1 MVSTSI
7 AMRTRQ
13 ERPALC
19 GLRLALTAAFA
30 AAALHGCAIPLNEE
44 DLAAYKERQA
54 ARSGSTAATADKTEP
69 RPAVGA
75 VSRADAA
82 APVETVDRQPLQ
94 ARPGT
99 RLAPDPAAKPSGGSV
114 HVVSAGDT
122 VYAISRKFGVPP
134 KKIIAHNDLAA
145 PYTLSIGQEIEI
157 PGRPKDGHAVAKG
170 DTVYGIARRHGV
182 PLRALIDA
190 NELAPPYTL
199 AVGQV
204 LVVPTARQHRVAKG
218 ETVYSIARRYDV
230 DLRELVRLNGIE
242 PPYTIRPAQ
251 SLVLP
256 GQRPDPKVAAV
267 RSAAATDRSRSAR
280 AAPSSPPPAAI
291 PKPPPRARSTFLWPV
306 SGTVILGYGPKKD
319 GRHNDG
325 INISAPRGTPVRAAE
340 NGVVAYAGNELR
352 GFGNL
357 VLVKHEGG
365 WVTAY
370 AHTEQINVRRGDTVK
385 RGQTIGRVGSTGSVA
400 EPQLHFELRK
410 GTRAVNPTKLLGP
423 KTADKN

>member
-1 MVSTSI
+1 M
-7 AMRTRQ
+7 
-13 ERPALC
+13 
-19 GLRLALTAAFA
+19 TAVLA
-30 AAALHGCAIPLNEE
+30 AAALYGCAIPLNEE

-54 ARSGSTAATADKTEP
+54 ARSGAVATADQTEP

-75 VSRADAA
+75 VGRSGASS
-82 APVETVDRQPLQ
+82 APVETVDRTPLE
-94 ARPGT
+94 ARGGT
-99 RLAPDPAAKPSGGSV
+99 RLDPVPAAKPGDGSV

-145 PYTLSIGQEIEI
+145 PYTLSIGQEIKI
-157 PGRPKDGHAVAKG
+157 PGRPQPGQSQGRHVVAKG

-190 NELAPPYTL
+190 NRLAPPYTL
-199 AVGQV
+199 VIGQV
-204 LVVPTARQHRVAKG
+204 LVVPTVRQHRVSKG

-242 PPYTIRPAQ
+242 RPYTIRPAE

-256 GQRPDPKVAAV
+256 GRRPDPKVAAV
-267 RSAAATDRSRSAR
+267 RSAAVTGQNRTAR
-280 AAPSSPPPAAI
+280 AARPSPPPAAI

-357 VLVKHEGG
+357 VLVKHQGG

-370 AHTEQINVRRGDTVK
+370 AHTEQIEVRRGDTVK

-423 KTADKN
+423 KTADRN

>member
-1 MVSTSI
+1 M
-7 AMRTRQ
+7 
-13 ERPALC
+13 
-19 GLRLALTAAFA
+19 TAVLA
-30 AAALHGCAIPLNEE
+30 AAALYGCAIPLNEE

-54 ARSGSTAATADKTEP
+54 ARSGAVATADQTEP

-75 VSRADAA
+75 VGRSGASS
-82 APVETVDRQPLQ
+82 APVETVDRTPLE
-94 ARPGT
+94 ARGGT
-99 RLAPDPAAKPSGGSV
+99 RLDPVPAAKPGDGSV

-145 PYTLSIGQEIEI
+145 PYTLSIGQEIKI
-157 PGRPKDGHAVAKG
+157 PGRAQPGQSQGRHVVAKG

-190 NELAPPYTL
+190 NRLPPPYTL
-199 AVGQV
+199 VIGQA
-204 LVVPTARQHRVAKG
+204 LVVPTVRQHRVSKG

-230 DLRELVRLNGIE
+230 DLRELVRLNGID
-242 PPYTIRPAQ
+242 PPYTIRPAE

-256 GQRPDPKVAAV
+256 GRRPDPKVAAV
-267 RSAAATDRSRSAR
+267 RSAAATGQNRTAR
-280 AAPSSPPPAAI
+280 AARPSPPPAAI

-357 VLVKHEGG
+357 VLVKHQGG

-370 AHTEQINVRRGDTVK
+370 AHTEQIEVRRGDTVK

-423 KTADKN
+423 KTADRN